1 MSAVTMSGEQPR
13 PSVRDVAK
21 AAGVSVGTVSH
32 VLNHPERVSEETRQR
47 VHDAVTS
54 LGFVRSAS
62 ARQLRQGT
70 STTVGVIILD
80 FTNPFFMEAAQG
92 IDQRLQ
98 CDGCIMTIASS
109 NGEPRRQLEL
119 LRIYESMQAR
129 GIILTPCGTQSPAVV
144 EELDRVIHKLKV
156 PVVLFD
162 HPAIITGIPTVD
174 VDDVTGQSHAIN
186 HLLELGH
193 RRIGFINGPFSV
205 RQAVDRWDGACH
217 AVRAYGLD
225 PEDVLTL
232 QTASAFTAAGGAEA
246 AQVLLDTSSDT
257 NDSPVTAFACA
268 NDVLAIGAMR
278 VLRARNI
285 PIPQGMAITGYDD
298 IQVAAEL
305 ITPLTSV
312 RQPMREMG
320 WHAADNLL
328 AAVQNPDTPYTE
340 LFQPELS
347 IRESTAGHC

>member
-98 CDGCIMTIASS
+98 RDGCIMTIASS

-129 GIILTPCGTQSPAVV
+129 GIILTCSGGGT
-144 EELDRVIHKLKV
+144 
-156 PVVLFD
+156 
-162 HPAIITGIPTVD
+162 
-174 VDDVTGQSHAIN
+174 
-186 HLLELGH
+186 
-193 RRIGFINGPFSV
+193 
-205 RQAVDRWDGACH
+205 
-217 AVRAYGLD
+217 
-225 PEDVLTL
+225 
-232 QTASAFTAAGGAEA
+232 
-246 AQVLLDTSSDT
+246 
-257 NDSPVTAFACA
+257 
-268 NDVLAIGAMR
+268 
-278 VLRARNI
+278 
-285 PIPQGMAITGYDD
+285 
-298 IQVAAEL
+298 
-305 ITPLTSV
+305 
-312 RQPMREMG
+312 
-320 WHAADNLL
+320 
-328 AAVQNPDTPYTE
+328 
-340 LFQPELS
+340 
-347 IRESTAGHC
+347 